1 MKSTKLALAI
11 LVLTPAL
18 AVAEKV
24 PTDAASCFDMS
35 GEILVSANDVPDEIA
50 AKVEQLA
57 KDLEADCDAGK
68 FDAAAAKADEL
79 KALIGSK

>member
-1 MKSTKLALAI
+1 MKTTKLALA
-11 LVLTPAL
+11 LLLLTPAL
-18 AVAEKV
+18 AAAEAPK
-24 PTDAASCFDMS
+24 DSASCFDMS
-35 GEILVSANDVPDEIA
+35 GEILVSAGDVPDAIA

-68 FDAAAAKADEL
+68 FDAAAAKAEEL